1 MTTVPFEPRPLNL
14 RRALTLLFGAHALGL
29 LAPLLTVPWLAR
41 QLGAAG
47 WAPVLVAQALAG
59 WAILVLE
66 FGFDLA
72 GTREVAQAESSDDMA
87 RTAAT
92 VQRARL
98 LITPLV
104 ALGTMGIATVLHLSG
119 ALIAGTVGFVVARGL
134 SPYWFYQGNQR
145 IRAATAVETLGRVLP
160 AAAVFVLV
168 RGENDGWRV
177 LALQAA
183 FAAAATMALTWR
195 MHAQHQLPRVSNREA
210 LTALRSASPMFLARV
225 AGGLYV
231 QANTIILGAMAPAAV
246 VAAYGG
252 AERIVRAAINLL
264 IPINQAVYPRLSL
277 LAKTAPARAMRET
290 RWLLMGLVTLGACG
304 AVGIALL
311 AGPIVQLLLGASFI
325 TSVPVMRVLVFTIP
339 LVATG
344 GVLGLYW
351 ALPWRHETLF
361 LRAVL
366 LGGVTNIVLA
376 LALVPRFGALG
387 MAAAAVAAELSVVTV
402 LAIAYARQRG
412 AGQ

>member
-1 MTTVPFEPRPLNL
+1 MTTPPLATQPLNL
-14 RRALTLLFGAHALGL
+14 RRALTLLFSAHALGL

-41 QLGAAG
+41 QLGPSG

-72 GTREVAQAESSDDMA
+72 GTRDVAQAESADDVA
-87 RTAAT
+87 RTAAS

-104 ALGTMGIATVLHLSG
+104 SVGTMLVAWALQL
-119 ALIAGTVGFVVARGL
+119 AAPLIAGTVGYVVARGL
-134 SPYWFYQGNQR
+134 SPYWFYQGKQK
-145 IRAATAVETLGRVLP
+145 IRAATVVETLGKVLP
-160 AAAVFVLV
+160 AAAVFVV
-168 RGENDGWRV
+168 VHDVHDGWKV
-177 LALQAA
+177 VALQAV
-183 FAAAATMALTWR
+183 FAALATAALTWR
-195 MHAQHQLPRVSNREA
+195 VHAQHDLPSVSNGDA
-210 LTALRSASPMFLARV
+210 LAALRRASPMFMARA

-231 QANTIILGAMAPAAV
+231 QANTLILGAVAPAAA

-252 AERIVRAAINLL
+252 AEKIVRAAINLL
-264 IPINQAVYPRLSL
+264 IPVNQAVYPRLSL
-277 LAKTAPARAMRET
+277 LAKTAPERAMRET
-290 RWLLMGLVTLGACG
+290 RWLLMGLVSIG
-304 AVGIALL
+304 AVGAVGAALL
-311 AGPIVQLLLGASFI
+311 AEPIVRLLLGASFAA
-325 TSVPVMRVLVFTIP
+325 SVPVMRVLVFTVP

-351 ALPWRHETLF
+351 ALPWRREQLF

-376 LALVPRFGALG
+376 VLLVPRLEALG
-387 MAAAAVAAELSVVTV
+387 MAAAAVAAEFSVISV
-402 LAIAYARQRG
+402 LAIAYARRG
-412 AGQ
+412 AKSQ